1 MTTDTTSDMTDEPGH
16 DTDAAVHDDWHGSHG
31 LTDLGYV
38 QVAVALA
45 IITGLEV
52 FASYTDW
59 LGRAFL
65 PILLVLMI
73 VKFFSV
79 VLFFMH
85 LRFDSKIFSALF
97 YAGPVPRRRRLH
109 RRPLHVPLLRR
120 VTAVG
125 VGAGP
130 GFAHRRSVPIRL
142 ASRGLAARR
151 VPDRRLRVHGAR
163 DRPARRAV
171 RPTAGEPSP
180 GVLLRRPRC

>member
-1 MTTDTTSDMTDEPGH
+1 MTTDMTSDKTDEPGH
-16 DTDAAVHDDWHGSHG
+16 DTGAAVIDDWHGSHG

-52 FASYTDW
+52 WASYTDW

-65 PILLVLMI
+65 PVLLVLMI

-97 YAGPVPRRRRLH
+97 YAGLF
-109 RRPLHVPLLRR
+109 L
-120 VTAVG
+120 AVG
-125 VGAGP
+125 VYMVAL
-130 GFAHRRSVPIRL
+130 FTFHFFDV
-142 ASRGLAARR
+142 
-151 VPDRRLRVHGAR
+151 
-163 DRPARRAV
+163 
-171 RPTAGEPSP
+171 
-180 GVLLRRPRC
+180 

>member
-1 MTTDTTSDMTDEPGH
+1 MSADMSGNITGDMTGEPGH
-16 DTDAAVHDDWHGSHG
+16 DTSAADTHDSHDSHG

-52 FASYTDW
+52 FASYSDF

-97 YAGPVPRRRRLH
+97 YAGLF
-109 RRPLHVPLLRR
+109 L
-120 VTAVG
+120 AVG
-125 VGAGP
+125 VYIIALFTFHFFDG
-130 GFAHRRSVPIRL
+130 
-142 ASRGLAARR
+142 
-151 VPDRRLRVHGAR
+151 
-163 DRPARRAV
+163 
-171 RPTAGEPSP
+171 
-180 GVLLRRPRC
+180 